1 MVQWSGIVR
10 SVAARKRDRG
20 HVGALVSK
28 VQPGAIDLS
37 ARLSKYGLSTRP
49 SRLCWR
55 PFGRILAF
63 GQQLAFFQVPGFRR
77 EASRVW
83 IVSNHHDRL
92 SEFLIQTREHGQHFV
107 SRRRVK
113 IAGRLV
119 GEDQVGV
126 GYDGSRNS
134 HALLLAAGELP
145 GKVMETI
152 AQAN

>member
-49 SRLCWR
+49 SRLRWS
-55 PFGRILAF
+55 PFGRILTF

-92 SEFLIQTREHGQHFV
+92 SEFLVQAREHRQYFV
-107 SRRRVK
+107 SRRRVEV
-113 IAGRLV
+113 ASRLV
-119 GEDQVGV
+119 AENQIRVGDNRASN
-126 GYDGSRNS
+126 G

-145 GKVMETI
+145 GKV
-152 AQAN
+152 